1 MIVLLY
7 EPMRKEFLGGAI
19 TVVAMRATVGGRGGT
34 ISNGLASRPGRA
46 PPHRWAAALRTP
58 FCGSGTTIIAATMTG
73 RSCHAIEIDPGYVDV
88 AVQRWEAFTGQAA
101 VLDGDGRAFSE
112 IAEQREKGTA

>member
-7 EPMRKEFLGGAI
+7 EPMREEFLGGAI

-34 ISNGLASRPGRA
+34 I
-46 PPHRWAAALRTP
+46 AAE
-58 FCGSGTTIIAATMTG
+58 MTG
-73 RSCHAIEIDPGYVDV
+73 RSCHAIGISPAYVDV
-88 AVQRWEAFTGQAA
+88 AVQRWEVFTGQAA